1 MIKTIEKTIGCKDK
15 KGIARGWV
23 IKYDSKDRI
32 KEIKSLFNPNDYKGS
47 RPIYTDAQILIILKR
62 EKTKK
67 I

>member
-1 MIKTIEKTIGCKDK
+1 MIKAIEKTLNCTDK
-15 KGIARGWV
+15 NGVQRGWI
-23 IKYDSKDRI
+23 IKYDSKDNI

>member
-1 MIKTIEKTIGCKDK
+1 MIKEIEKTMGCTDRN
-15 KGIARGWV
+15 GIARGWI
-23 IKYDSKDRI
+23 IKYDSKDNI

>member
-1 MIKTIEKTIGCKDK
+1 MIKAIEKTLNCTDK
-15 KGIARGWV
+15 NGVQRGLI
-23 IKYDSKDRI
+23 IKYDSKDNI